1 MLLNGGDAHMLL
13 RRTWEERIKQELKVN
28 YMYVSFAAKNTH
40 TLVQTHLSVSLKQ
53 VELIMNCT

>member
-1 MLLNGGDAHMLL
+1 MGEMHTCYSVEPG
-13 RRTWEERIKQELKVN
+13 RTWEERIKQELKVN

-40 TLVQTHLSVSLKQ
+40 TLVQTQLSVSLKQ

>member
-1 MLLNGGDAHMLL
+1 MLLNGRDAHMLL

-40 TLVQTHLSVSLKQ
+40 TLVQTQLSVSLKQ